1 MKIYSDIES
10 WNFTIWQKNRLVQ
23 GSWSGMEG
31 ETAPVIDVDTA
42 KAPTRTSL
50 TVTNKMSIVYG
61 IYNSDS
67 VHESAVVIGLRQLPT
82 QTKETR
88 VVFGLKI
95 RRVSKRWFSMVVIP
109 PGVQMYLITYM
120 SKSV

>member
-1 MKIYSDIES
+1 
-10 WNFTIWQKNRLVQ
+10 
-23 GSWSGMEG
+23 MEG

-50 TVTNKMSIVYG
+50 TVTNKMSNVYG

-82 QTKETR
+82 QTIKDTR

-95 RRVSKRWFSMVVIP
+95 RRVSKRWFSVVFIP

-120 SKSV
+120 SNSV

>member
-1 MKIYSDIES
+1 
-10 WNFTIWQKNRLVQ
+10 
-23 GSWSGMEG
+23 MEG
-31 ETAPVIDVDTA
+31 ETALVIDVDTA

-67 VHESAVVIGLRQLPT
+67 VHESAVAIGLRQLPT
-82 QTKETR
+82 QTKDTR

-95 RRVSKRWFSMVVIP
+95 RRVSKHKFSMVVIP

-120 SKSV
+120 SNSV

>member
-1 MKIYSDIES
+1 
-10 WNFTIWQKNRLVQ
+10 
-23 GSWSGMEG
+23 MEG
-31 ETAPVIDVDTA
+31 ETALVIDVDTA

-50 TVTNKMSIVYG
+50 TVTNKMSNVYG

-88 VVFGLKI
+88 VVI
-95 RRVSKRWFSMVVIP
+95 RRVSKHKFSMVFIP
-109 PGVQMYLITYM
+109 PGVQMYLLTYM

>member
-1 MKIYSDIES
+1 
-10 WNFTIWQKNRLVQ
+10 
-23 GSWSGMEG
+23 MEG
-31 ETAPVIDVDTA
+31 ETALVIDVDTA

-50 TVTNKMSIVYG
+50 TVTNKMSIVCG
-61 IYNSDS
+61 IYNSDT
-67 VHESAVVIGLRQLPT
+67 VHESAVVIVLRQLPT
-82 QTKETR
+82 QTKEAR

-95 RRVSKRWFSMVVIP
+95 RRVSKHKLSMVFIP

>member
-1 MKIYSDIES
+1 
-10 WNFTIWQKNRLVQ
+10 
-23 GSWSGMEG
+23 MEG

-50 TVTNKMSIVYG
+50 TVTNKMSIVCG
-61 IYNSDS
+61 IYNS
-67 VHESAVVIGLRQLPT
+67 ESAVVIGLRQLPT

-95 RRVSKRWFSMVVIP
+95 RRVSKHKFSMVFIP

>member
-1 MKIYSDIES
+1 
-10 WNFTIWQKNRLVQ
+10 
-23 GSWSGMEG
+23 MEG

-50 TVTNKMSIVYG
+50 TVTNKMSNVYG

-67 VHESAVVIGLRQLPT
+67 VHESAVVIGLGQLPT

-88 VVFGLKI
+88 VVI
-95 RRVSKRWFSMVVIP
+95 RRVSKHKLSMVFIP
-109 PGVQMYLITYM
+109 PGVQMYLITFM